1 MGVMFN
7 RKNVFLVFLGL
18 LLLSPLR
25 GAPEQENEIETLK
38 ARAEAG
44 EASSQF
50 MLGRAYFRGEGL
62 PRDEKQA
69 LKWIEKSAAQ
79 GNADAITSMGFF
91 YSQGIG
97 VRKNEGKALEWFR
110 KGAEAGSAASKLN
123 LGLLL
128 RQGKTIQTSGD
139 DSLRLMHEAADAG
152 LPEAQSYLGQLYF
165 LGDRL
170 LKPDYAKAKPHALK
184 AAQAGD
190 PAAQNIMGILTRDG
204 IGPAAEGKDP
214 AAAEVWFRRAAEQN
228 EVKAQ
233 ANLAHLM
240 GVASSRSTNRVEALK
255 WLLLAKDRQ
264 EPTAEKTYNEIS
276 PVLPPDMEKEARA
289 RAGKFI
295 FRQAASTKAWQNRK
309 TE

>member
-1 MGVMFN
+1 MFKL
-7 RKNVFLVFLGL
+7 KNILPLLLGL
-18 LLLSPLR
+18 SLLSPLR
-25 GAPEQENEIETLK
+25 GSPEQKKQIEALK
-38 ARAEAG
+38 SQAEAG
-44 EASSQF
+44 DAGSQF
-50 MLGRAYFRGEGL
+50 TLGRAYFRGEGV
-62 PRDEKQA
+62 PKDEK
-69 LKWIEKSAAQ
+69 KSFSWIEKSAAQ
-79 GNADAITSMGFF
+79 GNAEAMTSMGFF
-91 YSQGIG
+91 HSQGI
-97 VRKNEGKALEWFR
+97 VVEKNEGKAAEWFR
-110 KGAEAGSAASKLN
+110 KGSEAGSAASKLN

-139 DSLRLMHEAADAG
+139 ESLRLMHEAADSG

-190 PAAQNIMGILTRDG
+190 PAAQNIVGILTRDG

-240 GVASSRSTNRVEALK
+240 GVASSRSTNRVEALQ

-276 PVLPPDMEKEARA
+276 PTLPPDMEKEARA
-289 RAGKFI
+289 LAGQFI
-295 FRQAASTKAWQNRK
+295 LRQAGSTKAR
-309 TE
+309 